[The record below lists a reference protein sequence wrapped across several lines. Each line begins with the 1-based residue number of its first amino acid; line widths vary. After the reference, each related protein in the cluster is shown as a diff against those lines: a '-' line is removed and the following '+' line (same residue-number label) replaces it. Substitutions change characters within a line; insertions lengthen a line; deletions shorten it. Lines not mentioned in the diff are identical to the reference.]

1 MGIANRRVD
10 DKLKV
15 SGQDSCMSKKP
26 ASAPKTDEEWM
37 KIALKAAA
45 RAEKRGEVPVGA
57 ILVSLSGECLAIAGN
72 CKESIPTPIGH
83 AEILCLHRA
92 ARAVEAWR
100 LVGCTMYVTLEP
112 CVMCAGA
119 MIQARIKRVV
129 FGTRDPKGG
138 AVDSLYEVLSD
149 PRLNH
154 QVEISSGVMQEE
166 CAQMLKS
173 FFRKRRQMQN

>member
-1 MGIANRRVD
+1 MTKTPKSDEYWMG
-10 DKLKV
+10 L
-15 SGQDSCMSKKP
+15 
-26 ASAPKTDEEWM
+26 
-37 KIALKAAA
+37 ALKQAA

-57 ILVSLSGECLAIAGN
+57 VLVSLSGELLASAGN
-72 CKESIPTPIGH
+72 CKESTPTPIGH

-92 ARAVEAWR
+92 ARAVESWR

-129 FGTRDPKGG
+129 FGARDPKGG

-154 QVEISSGVMQEE
+154 QVEISPGVMQDE
-166 CAQMLKS
+166 CSKILKN